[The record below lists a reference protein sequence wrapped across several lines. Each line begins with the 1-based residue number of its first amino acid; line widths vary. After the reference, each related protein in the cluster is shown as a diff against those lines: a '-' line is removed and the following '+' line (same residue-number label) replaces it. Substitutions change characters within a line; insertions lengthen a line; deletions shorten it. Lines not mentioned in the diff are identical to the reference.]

1 MSISYLP
8 PRQSRAKTTEHKFLE
23 TLNGLLHEKSFGL
36 LTIDQIADKACLTR
50 SAFLK
55 RFGSKKTA
63 IFILYGR
70 FCTKVLKAIE
80 EISASLSNFEND
92 EAACLCISKR
102 IEALQLEDFA
112 ANRAMHELFMEQLE
126 ITNETKTLFNT
137 CLELMKQIQSTY
149 LPCGT
154 GTEEG
159 AYAATQLV
167 FSINL
172 NYVMKTMPG
181 LPRESEVRHQLIASL
196 MVKALRL

>member
-23 TLNGLLHEKSFGL
+23 TLDGLLHEKSLGL

-63 IFILYGR
+63 ILILYSR
-70 FCTKVLKAIE
+70 FCEKFLKAIE
-80 EISASLSNFEND
+80 EIDASLSNFESD
-92 EAACLCISKR
+92 EAACLSVSKR
-102 IEALQLEDFA
+102 IEALQREDFA

-126 ITNETKTLFNT
+126 ITDATMTLFKT
-137 CLELMKQIQSTY
+137 GLELMKRIQSTH
-149 LPCGT
+149 LPRGT
-154 GTEEG
+154 GTEAG
-159 AYAATQLV
+159 ACAATQLV

-181 LPRESEVRHQLIASL
+181 LPRDSEVRHQLIASL

>member
-1 MSISYLP
+1 MSIPYLP

-23 TLNGLLHEKSFGL
+23 TLDGLLHEKSLGL

-55 RFGSKKTA
+55 RFGSKKMA
-63 IFILYGR
+63 ILILYSR
-70 FCTKVLKAIE
+70 FCKKFLKAIE
-80 EISASLSNFEND
+80 EITASLLNFESD

-112 ANRAMHELFMEQLE
+112 ANRAIHELFMEELE
-126 ITNETKTLFNT
+126 NTDETTALLKM
-137 CLELMKQIQSTY
+137 CMELMKHLQSHH
-149 LPCGT
+149 LPRGT
-154 GTEEG
+154 GTEAG

-181 LPRESEVRHQLIASL
+181 LPRDSEVRHQLIASL